1 MLAAIKTLGEKVL
14 EGKGISLS
22 EVRVL
27 TGLNRKNDILALVA
41 VACEVRE
48 RQRGDKVDFCSL
60 INARSGQCQEDCAF
74 CAQSIHYN
82 SSAPSYPLLDPSII
96 IQAAREAEQRGAD
109 HFCLVTSGKRV
120 SKTEFGMILETLE
133 ELKRTTGLRLD
144 CSLGHLPREYMIE
157 LHRVGISRYNH
168 NLETAESFFPNIC
181 STHTYQ
187 ERWDTIRSVQ
197 EAGLEACCGGII
209 GLGETW
215 EQRLELAFALKE
227 LEVDCATINI
237 LNPRPGTPLEHTPPL
252 PPWEI
257 IKTIAIFR
265 LILPNSIIKLAG
277 GRERN
282 LRDLQSLGILAGANG
297 LIIGGYLTTPGRD
310 AAEDLQM
317 IKDLGLETYSGRY

>member
-1 MLAAIKTLGEKVL
+1 MISWLQAIGEKVL
-14 EGKGISLS
+14 EGRSINLG
-22 EVRVL
+22 EVRAL
-27 TGLNRKNDILALVA
+27 IGLNRENEILALMS
-41 VACEVRE
+41 VACQVRE
-48 RQRGDKVDFCSL
+48 RQRGDKVDLCSL
-60 INARSGQCQEDCAF
+60 INAKSGKCPEDCAF
-74 CAQSIHYN
+74 CAQSIHYD
-82 SSAPSYPLLDPSII
+82 SPAPSYSLLDPSVIL
-96 IQAAREAEQRGAD
+96 QAARQAQQNGAD

-120 SKTEFGMILETLE
+120 SEAEFALILRI
-133 ELKRTTGLRLD
+133 LKGLRETTQLNLD
-144 CSLGHLPREYMIE
+144 CSLGHLPREYFVE

-187 ERWDTIRSVQ
+187 DRCNTVRAVQ
-197 EAGLEACCGGII
+197 EAGLEICCGGII

-227 LEVDCATINI
+227 LKVDCATINI
-237 LNPRPGTPLEHTPPL
+237 LNPRPGTPLEHIPPL

-257 IKTIAIFR
+257 IKVIAIFR

-297 LIIGGYLTTPGRD
+297 LIIGGYLTTAGRSVAD
-310 AAEDLQM
+310 DLQM
-317 IKDLGLETYSGRY
+317 IKDLGLS